1 MGLSLLREQRILKYG
16 SPYFLKE
23 CGAIA
28 AGEFVVY
35 ELKDL
40 SADAPKYKPLD
51 FVEITNLDSTSAVSV
66 RFDDGDSV
74 IVPAGAIRKVEQ
86 KPYRRLK
93 IKNLGA
99 AQIDAGKV
107 SILAQRMPITVDTY
121 IRRFKLR

>member
-1 MGLSLLREQRILKYG
+1 MGLSLLREQRILKHG

-40 SADAPKYKPLD
+40 SAHAPKYEPLD
-51 FVEITNLDSTSAVSV
+51 FVEITNLDDSSSLSV
-66 RFDDGDSV
+66 RFDDGDSI

-86 KPYRRLK
+86 KPFRRLK
-93 IKNLGA
+93 IKNLGTA
-99 AQIDAGKV
+99 EIAAGKV
-107 SILAQRMPITVDTY
+107 SVLAQRMPITVDTY